1 MADRK
6 ITNISNMNVPLAVVV
21 RCEGAS
27 DVTVHVSAGE
37 TFWCPDERNTKSL
50 SIYQRKG
57 LLEISQGEKPVKAHY
72 YEAYPSDHWSELT
85 SPNTIEDIPAIEHAM
100 QSDENAVK
108 RQDAEVSAVKIVSG
122 AADFPPVVTKE
133 SGEWTPEDTSFLM
146 ENFLEHG
153 PAFCAQHLGRTQKSV
168 SRKADRMQLKRK
180 IG

>member
-1 MADRK
+1 MQFR
-6 ITNISNMNVPLAVVV
+6 SLAHN
-21 RCEGAS
+21 G
-27 DVTVHVSAGE
+27 
-37 TFWCPDERNTKSL
+37 
-50 SIYQRKG
+50 KG
-57 LLEISQGEKPVKAHY
+57 LGACKNLKNKYME
-72 YEAYPSDHWSELT
+72 
-85 SPNTIEDIPAIEHAM
+85 PNTIEDIPAIEHAM